1 MMASDRT
8 QFNKVLSHLAGVQFK
23 RHTRESFHKHL
34 CITVNPSEPCIACRE
49 IVKWHQIGAEQDI
62 LASQHNLGYCY
73 SIGMGVPQSDVEA
86 ARWYGKAAA
95 GGYTKS
101 IDSLKKLFSGISSIL
116 NDDSY
121 SESEEGKCEDPN

>member
-1 MMASDRT
+1 
-8 QFNKVLSHLAGVQFK
+8 
-23 RHTRESFHKHL
+23 
-34 CITVNPSEPCIACRE
+34 
-49 IVKWHQIGAEQDI
+49 
-62 LASQHNLGYCY
+62 
-73 SIGMGVPQSDVEA
+73 MGVPQSDVEA